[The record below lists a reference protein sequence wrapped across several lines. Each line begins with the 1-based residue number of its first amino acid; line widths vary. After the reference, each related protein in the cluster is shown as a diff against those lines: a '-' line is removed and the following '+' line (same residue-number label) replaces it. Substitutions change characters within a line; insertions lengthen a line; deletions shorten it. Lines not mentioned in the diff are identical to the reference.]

1 MYKRQAESLG
11 GVNTLKSL
19 KGPFSNVRFC
29 ATGGVGANNFLNYLS
44 LDNVSAVGGSWITPP
59 ELMDAN
65 EWLQIEQLVRQA
77 MSLKSASVS

>member
-1 MYKRQAESLG
+1 
-11 GVNTLKSL
+11 
-19 KGPFSNVRFC
+19 
-29 ATGGVGANNFLNYLS
+29 